1 MTTQDLEWLRAMM
14 GHLRSVGEASR
25 FIAKSPAWVRH
36 LLETGGL
43 RGVETPLG
51 WLIDD
56 QSLIEYAQQPRDAR
70 GRPRAAQ
77 RAVDAL
83 HPNGRAARGSTQD
96 DWSISVDPA

>member
-1 MTTQDLEWLRAMM
+1 MTPQDLAWLRAMM

-25 FIAKSPAWVRH
+25 IIAKSPAWVRH
-36 LLETGGL
+36 LLATGGL

-56 QSLIEYAQQPRDAR
+56 QSLAEYPMRPRAAR

-83 HPNGRAARGSTQD
+83 HPAGEGGAGNGVTMRGRSR
-96 DWSISVDPA
+96 